1 MVDEEGEDLNDLDD
15 NVSLAKN
22 THIYTYTRTRR
33 VTSTQ
38 SDLVHCDVLS
48 PCPGPNL
55 FCVDVCML
63 SSVVVPLAP
72 VTNTSGRALPSLV
85 LD

>member
-1 MVDEEGEDLNDLDD
+1 MVDEEGEDLNDLND

-22 THIYTYTRTRR
+22 THTHTHIHIHIHTRW

-55 FCVDVCML
+55 FLC
-63 SSVVVPLAP
+63 
-72 VTNTSGRALPSLV
+72 
-85 LD
+85 